1 MDEMRIHFLG
11 DELVAGYGDPR
22 ALGWTGRVMAR
33 TPREIDAVWMQ
44 LGVEDP
50 AAADRAREAGLLV
63 VMDTCP
69 KIEWR
74 QLRNEGAAR

>member
-1 MDEMRIHFLG
+1 
-11 DELVAGYGDPR
+11 
-22 ALGWTGRVMAR
+22 
-33 TPREIDAVWMQ
+33 MQ

-74 QLRNEGAAR
+74 QLRNEGASR